1 MRLEWDPNN
10 LRMFDLDRPCNFFIT
25 SLCPSV
31 TTLSISGVED
41 VGRSR
46 KAVGLQDGVLSMHA
60 CLCPVST
67 QVSFFDTL
75 SHFITSSMMPVV
87 ILSPLHRGCPLS
99 PVRHLRIS
107 IRHAACAF
115 SVTNCGLHPL
125 KCFWAGV
132 RRPKISL
139 AVLWEAKHICSKRS
153 GASRVVDR
161 VTSASLCW
169 YLSTRFLSVGS
180 TSGGCGTGF
189 LETG

>member
-1 MRLEWDPNN
+1 M
-10 LRMFDLDRPCNFFIT
+10 T

-31 TTLSISGVED
+31 TIFSINGVED
-41 VGRSR
+41 AGRSR

-67 QVSFFDTL
+67 QVSFFDTF
-75 SHFITSSMMPVV
+75 SHFVTSSMIPVV

-107 IRHAACAF
+107 IRHAACAL

-132 RRPKISL
+132 RRPKISF
-139 AVLWEAKHICSKRS
+139 AVRWEAKHICSRRS
-153 GASRVVDR
+153 GVSGVVGR
-161 VTSASLCW
+161 ITSASLCW

-189 LETG
+189 LGTG